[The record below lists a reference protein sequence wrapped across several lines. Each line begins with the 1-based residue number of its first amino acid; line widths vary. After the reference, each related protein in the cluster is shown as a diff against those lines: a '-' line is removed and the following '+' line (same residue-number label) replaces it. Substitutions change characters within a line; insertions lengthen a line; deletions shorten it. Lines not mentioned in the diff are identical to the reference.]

1 MEHDAAEIWRS
12 VVDTVRKA
20 IVDAGIDAAD
30 IAAIGI
36 TNQRETAVVWDR
48 RSGTPL
54 HRAIVWQDRRTAEMC
69 ESLKADGYEKLFS
82 AKTGL
87 LLDPY
92 FSGTKLRWL
101 LDNVDGL
108 REKAEA
114 GDVCFGTIDSWLIYN
129 LTGGR
134 VHATEATNASRTLLY
149 NIDDGAWD
157 EELLGILRIPAAML
171 PEVRECAD
179 DFGRVD
185 KTLFGVELPIL
196 GVARR
201 PAGGGDGQCL
211 LRARHDEIHL
221 RHRLFCPVE
230 HRQGSCF
237 LLQPDAD
244 DDRLSA

>member
-1 MEHDAAEIWRS
+1 MSGYILSIDQGTTSSRAIIFDGGMKMAGSAQAEITQYYPQPGWVEHDAAEIWQS
-12 VVDTVRKA
+12 VADTARKA
-20 IVDAGIDAAD
+20 ISDAGLKPTD
-30 IAAIGI
+30 IAAVGI

-114 GDVCFGTIDSWLIYN
+114 GEVCFGTIDSWLIYK

-134 VHATEATNASRTLLY
+134 VHATDATNASRTLLY

-157 EELLGILRIPAAML
+157 EELLGILGIPPAML
-171 PEVRECAD
+171 PEVKECAD

-185 KTLFGVELPIL
+185 KALLGAELPIL
-196 GVARR
+196 GVA
-201 PAGGGDGQCL
+201 GD
-211 LRARHDEIHL
+211 
-221 RHRLFCPVE
+221 
-230 HRQGSCF
+230 
-237 LLQPDAD
+237 
-244 DDRLSA
+244 